1 MLGDRTCECRAVNL
15 AVFAPTPESRKIR
28 TLFILF
34 NNFIFVNNIEFSF
47 SYLLDAL
54 RQPRARERRPA
65 NMPRLEVR
73 QRRREEAAIRR
84 EDRMEGG
91 APTDVEKAET
101 MKSELRRIS
110 RPPRGLSTVDMVLN
124 LAILFSIL
132 ACLGGV
138 YWVISPLFAP
148 VPGTVRR

>member
-1 MLGDRTCECRAVNL
+1 
-15 AVFAPTPESRKIR
+15 
-28 TLFILF
+28 
-34 NNFIFVNNIEFSF
+34 
-47 SYLLDAL
+47 
-54 RQPRARERRPA
+54 
-65 NMPRLEVR
+65 MPRLEVR